1 MSVVFIYYASIDAST
16 VLSVGASSTVFRSF
30 LSIAP
35 AMPYHCPPVLPST
48 VLSIASSLSSVLP
61 KCPQYYLSTTPLS
74 SVPCPQP
81 WVRPGPGCPAQ
92 VDCAPRCA
100 RPPRRAGQLQVAWL
114 PCSGPG
120 SLSVSR
126 ITIITVSPC
135 TMSPAVSTLHLPPPL
150 VTCTLLGTLVLV
162 LALARP
168 GNTPHFPRQARYG
181 TLTTWWW
188 RI

>member
-1 MSVVFIYYASIDAST
+1 MVSEVRSII
-16 VLSVGASSTVFRSF
+16 
-30 LSIAP
+30 SIAP
-35 AMPYHCPPVLPST
+35 AMPYHCPPVLPCTVPST
-48 VLSIASSLSSVLP
+48 AQVSSVLS
-61 KCPQYYLSTTPLS
+61 QYYPTVLGITPLS
-74 SVPCPQP
+74 SALGQARSLLSCPG
-81 WVRPGPGCPAQ
+81 RL
-92 VDCAPRCA
+92 
-100 RPPRRAGQLQVAWL
+100 RPPLRPAASPGWQLQVAWL

-135 TMSPAVSTLHLPPPL
+135 TMSPAVSTLHLAPPL

-168 GNTPHFPRQARYG
+168 GKTPHFPRQARYG

-188 RI
+188 RK